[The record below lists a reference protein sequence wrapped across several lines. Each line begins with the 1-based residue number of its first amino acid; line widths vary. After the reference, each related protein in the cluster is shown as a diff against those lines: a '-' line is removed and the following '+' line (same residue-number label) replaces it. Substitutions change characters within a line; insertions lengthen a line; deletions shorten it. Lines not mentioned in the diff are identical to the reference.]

1 MAKTS
6 KLIVSD
12 CDNVLLDW
20 EYAFDCYANSHGFYR
35 DPTVKPTFELAPM
48 YRLQNE
54 HCYQLAKQFNE
65 SAAIGF
71 LPAVRDAYQWVR
83 KLGEEGWRFH
93 IVSSASDDPCV
104 KELRVRN
111 LEKLFG
117 PIFEH
122 VECLPIG
129 ASKRA
134 YLEQNFGGS
143 GLFWIEDNVQN
154 ATDGLEVGLTPLLMA
169 HGYSRD
175 YAGPIPRVMN
185 WEEIYNIVAAL

>member
-1 MAKTS
+1 
-6 KLIVSD
+6 
-12 CDNVLLDW
+12 
-20 EYAFDCYANSHGFYR
+20 
-35 DPTVKPTFELAPM
+35 M

-83 KLGEEGWRFH
+83 KLGAEGWRFH
-93 IVSSASDDPCV
+93 MVTSVSDDPCV

-122 VECLPIG
+122 VECLAIG
-129 ASKRA
+129 ASKRE
-134 YLEQNFGGS
+134 YLERNFGRS

-154 ATDGLEVGLTPLLMA
+154 ATDGLEVGLNPLLMA

-185 WEEIYNIVAAL
+185 WEEIYKIITR